1 MGIEPTGPAVH
12 EAQPALKA
20 GRHTSTDPLPRE
32 AESLA
37 ERRSPANTGGPVRTA
52 WSILPLMLLATTGAQ
67 ESASPEP
74 NTEPVPLVV
83 PRGEGLDP
91 LVIPGHE
98 ELEYDVEIDVGVLG
112 DLQVGKVTLSTGQ
125 EPYRAGL
132 PAPGEKLDPGPPP
145 LVGWIRSQARGA
157 YLGYELK
164 HELESRH
171 LPQTW
176 PSVLYRDTQAGSENR
191 RRELKLGV
199 LDGHLTAL
207 YRRDGHCKGCQNPE
221 HFVESAWMWGE
232 PYHCPK
238 CKRAEHRTW
247 SPPEKREIATGSV
260 DLLTAVYLARGMI
273 QQGKA
278 EATFPIIDRQKQWIL
293 TVSRGPTRT
302 VETPAG
308 NFACTLAQLSA
319 QYPPDEP
326 RKDNSRFEGLFG
338 IQGSIKIWMDTSSGI
353 PVLISGDLPVPVIGN
368 LEINVKLRAYRGT
381 PGAFAPIR

>member
-1 MGIEPTGPAVH
+1 
-12 EAQPALKA
+12 
-20 GRHTSTDPLPRE
+20 
-32 AESLA
+32 
-37 ERRSPANTGGPVRTA
+37 
-52 WSILPLMLLATTGAQ
+52 MLLATTGAQ

-221 HFVESAWMWGE
+221 HFVESTWMWGE